1 MYIALGL
8 AILFGLP
15 IAIVAI
21 GAVIIRNAFPV
32 YNRKGVRQ

>member
-15 IAIVAI
+15 VVIVAI
-21 GAVIIRNAFPV
+21 GAVIVRNAFPV
-32 YNRKGVRQ
+32 YDRKGVRQ